1 MSEEQAMREADRTTE
16 AIMPLLKGKGPA
28 VQGVVLAELTARWLA
43 GHAPDLREELLEVQV
58 DAIRVMILECE
69 AELLGEAG
77 HPAGWGW
84 EEEQP

>member
-28 VQGVVLAELTARWLA
+28 VQGVILADLTARWLA
-43 GHAPDLREELLEVQV
+43 GHAPDLREDLLEVQMH
-58 DAIRVMILECE
+58 AIRSMIAECE
-69 AELLGEAG
+69 DELFGEDG